1 MLKWFGATIGCRFSE
16 SISVDDFGLAGKLF
30 LPVAIV
36 TAAFVMPRPEPAPVI
51 VEIAEWPAMPAPV
64 VTVEAPTF
72 AEAKPTV
79 VNVSPAE
86 PVVVEETVEVE
97 KVQRV
102 EVPVDRVVTVEVP
115 VRTCLVWDELPSY
128 DLAKAITV
136 TRPGEAWMLD
146 GDSYNGLVWLDSTS
160 KPSESE
166 LLGGWLADL
175 EAETC

>member
-1 MLKWFGATIGCRFSE
+1 VTIGCRFSE

-51 VEIAEWPAMPAPV
+51 VEIADWPAMPAPV

-72 AEAKPTV
+72 PEAKPTV

-97 KVQRV
+97 KVKRV
-102 EVPVDRVVTVEVP
+102 EVLVDRVVTVEVP

-136 TRPGEAWMLD
+136 TRPGEAWILD
-146 GDSYNGLVWLDSTS
+146 GDSYRGLTWLDVTP